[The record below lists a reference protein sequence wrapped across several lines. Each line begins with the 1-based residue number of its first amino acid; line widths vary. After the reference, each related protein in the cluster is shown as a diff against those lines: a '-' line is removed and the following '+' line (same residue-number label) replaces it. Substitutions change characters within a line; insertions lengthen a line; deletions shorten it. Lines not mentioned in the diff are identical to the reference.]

1 MTFNFIEDV
10 TNYFKSIKEASLKR
24 TALYNRY
31 FFELTSRKYLLPL
44 RRCSCRHRVTKGEK
58 VTIDNPTLSLTYF
71 IFRCQLHTKGH
82 GFMIN
87 SLSVK
92 KGLSL
97 LQYNC
102 CYTRTTELMK
112 FDLSP
117 SAVIAEGYLS
127 NKAQTTGKSYKTT
140 VYIITHKKSH

>member
-1 MTFNFIEDV
+1 M
-10 TNYFKSIKEASLKR
+10 
-24 TALYNRY
+24 
-31 FFELTSRKYLLPL
+31 PL
-44 RRCSCRHRVTKGEK
+44 RRCRCRRRVTKGEK

-82 GFMIN
+82 GFKIN

-92 KGLSL
+92 KGSSPLH
-97 LQYNC
+97 YNC
-102 CYTRTTELMK
+102 CCTRTTELMK

-127 NKAQTTGKSYKTT
+127 NKAQTTSKSYKTT
-140 VYIITHKKSH
+140 VYIIISHKKSH